1 MYKFR
6 KPTSVATLSPMRFDM
21 VIKTSDYSVSQS
33 IEVHLE
39 TSPLTPLLI
48 KERGK
53 KQTVPQLLDEKH

>member
-1 MYKFR
+1 M
-6 KPTSVATLSPMRFDM
+6 TEEE
-21 VIKTSDYSVSQS
+21 YSVSQS

-53 KQTVPQLLDEKH
+53 KQTVPQLLDKRYRAEITIKVVIL